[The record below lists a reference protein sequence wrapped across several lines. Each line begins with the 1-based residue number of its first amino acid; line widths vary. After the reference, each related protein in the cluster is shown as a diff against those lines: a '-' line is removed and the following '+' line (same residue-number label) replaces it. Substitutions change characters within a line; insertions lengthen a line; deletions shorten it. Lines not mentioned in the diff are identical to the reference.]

1 MSEPIKVDV
10 AIGSHH
16 FNGFQF
22 GDNGPISVPA
32 GAVVAI
38 GDNITVDGQ
47 PRKVTNAIT
56 DQVNNTAMHINIY
69 IAPVKE

>member
-1 MSEPIKVDV
+1 MSEPTKVDV

-32 GAVVAI
+32 EAVVAI
-38 GDNITVDGQ
+38 GDNITVDGK

>member
-1 MSEPIKVDV
+1 MSEPVKVDV
-10 AIGSHH
+10 AIGSYH

-38 GDNITVDGQ
+38 GDNITVDGK
-47 PRKVTNAIT
+47 PYKVTNAIT
-56 DQVNNTAMHINIY
+56 DRVNNKAMHINIY
-69 IAPVKE
+69 IAPISE